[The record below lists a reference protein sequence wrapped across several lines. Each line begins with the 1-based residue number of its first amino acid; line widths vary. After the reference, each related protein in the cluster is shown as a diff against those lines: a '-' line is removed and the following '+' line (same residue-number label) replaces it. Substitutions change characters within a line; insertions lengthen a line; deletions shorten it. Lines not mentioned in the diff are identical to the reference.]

1 MSLRLLVVDDIPD
14 SADSLAVLLRL
25 EGFEVRTAYD
35 GRQAIETAVQFHPNV
50 LVVDLVMPVV
60 DGFEVARRLRAMP
73 EFEHAHFIAFS
84 GLAEQ
89 SHLDE
94 ASRVQFDEY
103 VLKPPDLKVFKA
115 ILSEIAEH
123 AER

>member
-1 MSLRLLVVDDIPD
+1 MRCPIS
-14 SADSLAVLLRL
+14 
-25 EGFEVRTAYD
+25 GT
-35 GRQAIETAVQFHPNV
+35 
-50 LVVDLVMPVV
+50 
-60 DGFEVARRLRAMP
+60 
-73 EFEHAHFIAFS
+73 AHFIAFS
-84 GLAEQ
+84 GLDEQ

-94 ASRVQFDEY
+94 ASKVQFDDY